1 MGLRMAVKRLSAVE
15 VDTARSHQH
24 EFHAG
29 RLRKELELP
38 DHRVEGV
45 LSCLILGP
53 DGSQPVVDE
62 ASFTLYDAREG
73 NRARSGEWHLY
84 YASTQIPKL
93 ARAGDLLVLYRH
105 ESDLRAVVAPT
116 GSTAER
122 RLLQAMDLGD
132 AAIETTFRFL
142 DAPVPDASEAERVAS
157 QLALPLLDQGAY
169 DITTHVVFERALED
183 GHLPPAREMAIAAA
197 DILRSKGL
205 ASTDPDDYLTA
216 ALGVE
221 TDLYFAIERHIHSAR
236 LEAMIAT
243 GPSVAAVIDFA
254 LAVQQSRRSRRGQS
268 LQNHFAEVLRREH
281 IPFSAQ
287 CRTEPGETPDFVMPG
302 CDAYHDPTYPEARLR
317 MVACKSTAKERW
329 RQVLHE
335 AVRVPEKYLLTLDPD
350 LTHSTL
356 QKMMHAAVFAF
367 MPRDLL
373 ELHYGSAPDPIA
385 PRSVGS
391 LIELLRKIL

>member
-15 VDTARSHQH
+15 IDSARSNQH

-73 NRARSGEWHLY
+73 NPARAAEWHLY
-84 YASTQIPKL
+84 YASKQLPEMAT
-93 ARAGDLLVLYRH
+93 AGDLLVLYRH
-105 ESDLRAVVAPT
+105 GSNLRAVVAPS
-116 GSTAER
+116 GSSAER
-122 RLLQAMDLGD
+122 RLLDAMNLGD
-132 AAIETTFRFL
+132 SAIETAFQFL

-157 QLALPLLDQGAY
+157 QLALPLAEEGAY
-169 DITTHVVFERALED
+169 EITTHEVFERALKD
-183 GHLPPAREMAIAAA
+183 GHLPPARDMAIAAA
-197 DILRSKGL
+197 DILRTKGQAL
-205 ASTDPDDYLTA
+205 LDPDDYLTA
-216 ALGVE
+216 ALAVE
-221 TDLYFAIERHIHSAR
+221 TDLYFGIERHIHSAR
-236 LEAMIAT
+236 LEAMIAAR
-243 GPSVAAVIDFA
+243 PSVAEVIDFA

-268 LQNHFAEVLRREH
+268 LQNHFAEVLRRER

-302 CDAYHDPTYPEARLR
+302 CAEYHDVTYPEARLR
-317 MVACKSTAKERW
+317 MVACKTTAKERW

-335 AVRVPEKYLLTLDPD
+335 AARVPEKYMLTLDPD
-350 LTHSTL
+350 LTDSTL
-356 QKMMHAAVFAF
+356 QTMANAAVFAF

-373 ELHYGSAPDPIA
+373 DLHYGSAPDPIA
-385 PRSVGS
+385 PRPVGS
-391 LIELLRKIL
+391 LIELLREVL